1 MIIIE
6 DKNNVVGKHKVKNAY
21 WQSKEIEVVRHPLP
35 VGDYILVDEKVQDLL
50 DRKEKRGIPP
60 KKMDFLGT
68 YSVCVDSKYGIEEIC
83 QNICGRSHDRFK
95 DEVCLAQNNGIKL
108 YILVENE
115 SFTIK
120 GNVESPY
127 IGKLDDLHKW
137 VNPRLW
143 IRKNGKQAYP
153 RATRGITLQKAC
165 HSMQTKYGC
174 EFVFCRPQDAG
185 AKIIELLGGNQDG

>member
-1 MIIIE
+1 MKIIE

-21 WQSKEIEVVRHPLP
+21 WKSQGIEVIRHPLP

-50 DRKEKRGIPP
+50 DRKEKRGIQP

-68 YSVCVDSKYGIEEIC
+68 YKVCVDSKFSIAEIC
-83 QNICGRSHDRFK
+83 QNVCGKSHDRFR
-95 DEVCLAQNNGIKL
+95 DECQLAMNNGIKL

-120 GNVESPY
+120 GGVESPY
-127 IGKLDDLHKW
+127 ISKLDDLHKW

-143 IRKNGKQAYP
+143 IRKNGRQAFP
-153 RATRGITLQKAC
+153 KATRGITLQKAC
-165 HSMQTKYGC
+165 YTMEKKYGC
-174 EFVFCRPQDAG
+174 EFIFCRPQDAG
-185 AKIIELLGGNQDG
+185 KKIIELLTGGAK

>member
-1 MIIIE
+1 MILIE
-6 DKNNVVGKHKVKNAY
+6 DKANKEGLHKIKNAY
-21 WQSKEIEVVRHPLP
+21 WQSQGIEVIRHPLP
-35 VGDYILVDEKVQDLL
+35 VGDYILVDEKVAEMLE
-50 DRKEKRGIPP
+50 RKEKRGIPP

-68 YSVCVDSKYGIEEIC
+68 YDVVCDSKADISELA
-83 QNICGRSHDRFK
+83 NNVCGKSHDRFR
-95 DEVCLAQNNGIKL
+95 DECILAQNNGIKL

-143 IRKNGKQAYP
+143 IRRNGRQAYP
-153 RATRGITLQKAC
+153 KATRGITLQKCCKTLEA
-165 HSMQTKYGC
+165 KYGVK
-174 EFVFCRPQDAG
+174 FVFCRPQDAG